1 VARAVTG
8 LRAWFAQRLSAVYM
22 LGFLIF
28 LLAHLSV
35 DPPHSYESWHAW
47 VLGPWTG
54 VAFLLFFAALLLHA
68 WVGVRDV
75 VLDYVHPIAARFAV
89 LALVAIGLL
98 AIGAWVARIL
108 AVR

>member
-1 VARAVTG
+1 MTG

-28 LLAHLSV
+28 LLAHLSL
-35 DPPHSYESWHAW
+35 DPPRSYQSWHAW

-54 VAFLLFFAALLLHA
+54 VAFLLFFAALLLHS